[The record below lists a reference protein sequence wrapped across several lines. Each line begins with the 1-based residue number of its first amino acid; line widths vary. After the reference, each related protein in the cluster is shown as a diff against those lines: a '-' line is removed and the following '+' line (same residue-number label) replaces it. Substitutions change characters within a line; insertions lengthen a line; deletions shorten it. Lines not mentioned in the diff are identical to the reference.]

1 MQQFQSLQ
9 RLLIFYTLTLLTM
22 LALYYF
28 TLFYDMKKHSEQ
40 RSIDTFRSLQ
50 HEVTEQT
57 GLLNRDIKNILET
70 PTFEKVSYQLILM
83 TPSGQTYIHRHTR
96 PNETAFATV
105 TFPTIDS
112 PNSNNSSRGTYTIN
126 NHHLIGTIRVKSGH
140 QIYLMLRHQ
149 PLAIDWLSY
158 RYWLPLT
165 TAIIFFIITL
175 FYMLNRRI
183 NWEQLLIYT
192 DNLSS
197 HAKEAYTP
205 PPFIHK
211 NSTTE
216 FLRLGHAL
224 SRASYQLHS
233 DYRRIKILTHRLE
246 RLVNQA
252 PLPMLMIMRH
262 GQISFFNRRFERLFI
277 SSSELDSNHKLTDF
291 IAGKDESTQLILQTL
306 SSLRVTRT
314 LSVYGLTNQHSY
326 QLHITPWF
334 GEHGQIHGFTVLIN
348 PIDEFINQIEQLQQQ
363 NRQLQRKLDQLNTFR
378 TRIGYQLRVP
388 LETMIDTLEPID
400 PKTLTAERSHTLKTL
415 IKSSQSMLATLN
427 DELDIEEIAVRK
439 TRLNIAPVDIYKLG
453 QDVSN
458 LIINNTRQQGLDL
471 SYFFVPDCPRY
482 IDTDDL
488 RLRQTLLN
496 LLKNAIKFTT
506 SGCVS
511 LTIDHVTQAQITQIN
526 SESLLPVGGN
536 THKNKLKELSPH
548 WLSFS
553 IKDTGVGMTVE
564 KQRQLLTDF
573 DQHNAQANKASQTT
587 TGTGLNDANSFAQL
601 LGGFIELQSTIGEGS
616 TFTLY
621 LPCRQPKYQAVYHRN
636 THLTHI
642 HLIAIVN
649 QPLVAKNLQRL
660 CQHLSLSATIC
671 TAIDQTTIQQLTNQL
686 AQTAQTL
693 APILLLDYE
702 YYETIS
708 AAASHRAVTNDTAVV
723 HQEREKSTTEY
734 SLEGPLRAA
743 DNAFM
748 HTDNQQAL
756 HTLLTHPRL
765 PKLLFSIKPERR
777 IPSTVLDKHDG
788 FLTKP
793 LEATL
798 LLSELLRLTLPAR
811 QALIQPISQ
820 PISQSINQPTH
831 AENSSE
837 QLPKD
842 IAEPV
847 SDTLLPLI
855 LVVEDSPT
863 NQKIACKILSKL
875 GYRSITAADGQQ
887 ALEQLQQQ
895 RQDISLILMDCRMP
909 VMDGLQA
916 TQAIRAQGDDIP
928 IVALTANNTEED
940 RDACIQVGMDDFL
953 SKPINIKELEGVL
966 QKFITR

>member
-9 RLLIFYTLTLLTM
+9 RLLIFYTLTLLAM
-22 LALYYF
+22 LALYYS
-28 TLFYDMKKHSEQ
+28 TLFYEIKNHSEQ
-40 RSIDTFRSLQ
+40 HSIDTFHSLQ

-57 GLLNRDIKNILET
+57 GLINSDIKQILKK
-70 PTFEKVSYQLILM
+70 PAFEEVSYQLIFM

-105 TFPTIDS
+105 AFPTIDS

-126 NHHLIGTIRVKSGH
+126 NYHLTGTIRVKSGH
-140 QIYLMLRHQ
+140 QIYLILRHQ
-149 PLAIDWLSY
+149 PLAIDLISY
-158 RYWLPLT
+158 RYWLPLM
-165 TAIIFFIITL
+165 TAIMFFIATL
-175 FYMLNRRI
+175 LYMLNRRL

-197 HAKEAYTP
+197 HAKESYTP

-224 SRASYQLHS
+224 SRAGYQLHS
-233 DYRRIKILTHRLE
+233 DYRHIKTLTHRLE

-262 GQISFFNRRFERLFI
+262 GQISFFNRRFERIFI
-277 SSSELDSNHKLTDF
+277 SSSEPNSNHELTDF

-314 LSVYGLTNQHSY
+314 LTVYGLTNQHSY

-334 GEHGQIHGFTVLIN
+334 GEHGQIHGFTVLLN
-348 PIDEFINQIEQLQQQ
+348 PINEFINQIEQLQQKNQ
-363 NRQLQRKLDQLNTFR
+363 QLQRKLDQLDTFR
-378 TRIGYQLRVP
+378 SRIGYQLRIP
-388 LETMIDTLEPID
+388 LEAMIDTLEPID
-400 PKTLTAERSHTLKTL
+400 PKTLSAERNDALKTL
-415 IKSSQSMLATLN
+415 IKASQSMLSTLN
-427 DELDIEEIAVRK
+427 DELNIEEVEVRK

-458 LIINNTRQQGLDL
+458 LIINDARQQGLDL
-471 SYFFVPDCPRY
+471 SYFFVPDSPRC

-488 RLRQTLLN
+488 RLRQILLN
-496 LLKNAIKFTT
+496 LLKNAIKFTI
-506 SGCVS
+506 SGYVS
-511 LTIDHVTQAQITQIN
+511 LTIDRVSQAQITQIN
-526 SESLLPVGGN
+526 RQSLLPGVGN
-536 THKNKLKELSPH
+536 AHQNNAKESPPH
-548 WLSFS
+548 WLRFS
-553 IKDTGVGMTVE
+553 IKDTGIGMTAD
-564 KQRQLLTDF
+564 KQRLLLTDF
-573 DQHNAQANKASQTT
+573 DKNTSQTNKTIQTT
-587 TGTGLNDANSFAQL
+587 TATGIGLNNANSFAQL
-601 LGGFIELQSTIGEGS
+601 LGGFIELQSSIGEGS

-621 LPCRQPKYQAVYHRN
+621 LPCRQPKYQPVYHRN

-649 QPLVAKNLQRL
+649 QPLVAKKLHRL
-660 CQHLSLSATIC
+660 CEHLSLSSTIY
-671 TAIDQTTIQQLTNQL
+671 TSVDRTTIQQLTNQL
-686 AQTAQTL
+686 AQTEHTL
-693 APILLLDYE
+693 APILLVDYE
-702 YYETIS
+702 YYETVS
-708 AAASHRAVTNDTAVV
+708 AASSNRAVTDDTVRH
-723 HQEREKSTTEY
+723 HQETEKAKGTTEHL
-734 SLEGPLRAA
+734 LEGQLRTA
-743 DNAFM
+743 DSVLRSN
-748 HTDNQQAL
+748 DSQQAL

-765 PKLLFSIKPERR
+765 PKILFSMKHERR
-777 IPSTVLDKHDG
+777 IPSTVLDKHEG
-788 FLTKP
+788 FLNKP
-793 LEATL
+793 LDATL

-811 QALIQPISQ
+811 QALTQPINQ
-820 PISQSINQPTH
+820 TINV
-831 AENSSE
+831 ENNSG
-837 QLPKD
+837 QLVTKD
-842 IAEPV
+842 VAEPV

-855 LVVEDSPT
+855 LVVEDSLT

-875 GYRSITAADGQQ
+875 GYRSVTAADGQQ
-887 ALEQLQQQ
+887 ALEQLKNQ

-953 SKPINIKELEGVL
+953 SKPINIKELKAVL
-966 QKFITR
+966 QTFITV

>member
-9 RLLIFYTLTLLTM
+9 RLLLFYTLTLLAM
-22 LALYYF
+22 LALYYS
-28 TLFYDMKKHSEQ
+28 TLFYEIKNHSEQ
-40 RSIDTFRSLQ
+40 HSIYTFRLLQ
-50 HEVTEQT
+50 HDVIKQAS
-57 GLLNRDIKNILET
+57 LLNSDIKKILKD
-70 PTFEKVSYQLILM
+70 PAFEEVSYQLIFM

-112 PNSNNSSRGTYTIN
+112 PNSNNSSRGAYTIN
-126 NHHLIGTIRVKSGH
+126 NYHLTGTIRVKDGH
-140 QIYLMLRHQ
+140 KIHLMLRHQ
-149 PLAIDWLSY
+149 PLDIDWISY
-158 RYWLPLT
+158 RYWLPLM

-175 FYMLNRRI
+175 LYMLNRRL

-205 PPFIHK
+205 PPFVHK

-224 SRASYQLHS
+224 SRAGYQLHS
-233 DYRRIKILTHRLE
+233 DYRRIKTLTHRLE

-262 GQISFFNRRFERLFI
+262 GQISFFNRSFERIFI
-277 SSSELDSNHKLTDF
+277 SSSELDNNHELTDF

-314 LSVYGLTNQHSY
+314 LTVYGLTNQHSY
-326 QLHITPWF
+326 HLHVTPWF
-334 GEHGQIHGFTVLIN
+334 GEHGQIHGFTVLLN
-348 PIDEFINQIEQLQQQ
+348 PINEFINQIEQLQQQ
-363 NRQLQRKLDQLNTFR
+363 NQQLQRKLDQLNTFR
-378 TRIGYQLRVP
+378 SRIGRQLRVP
-388 LETMIDTLEPID
+388 LEAIIDTLEPIN
-400 PKTLTAERSHTLKTL
+400 PQTPPEERNDALKTL

-427 DELDIEEIAVRK
+427 DELDIGEIEVRK
-439 TRLNIAPVDIYKLG
+439 TRLNIAPVDIYQLG

-458 LIINNTRQQGLDL
+458 LIINNTRQQGLEL
-471 SYFFVPDCPRY
+471 NYFFVPDSPRC

-488 RLRQTLLN
+488 RLRQILVN
-496 LLKNAIKFTT
+496 LLKNAIKFTV

-511 LTIDHVTQAQITQIN
+511 LTIDRVTQAQIIQI
-526 SESLLPVGGN
+526 SSDSLLPVVGN
-536 THKNKLKELSPH
+536 AHKNKGKEPSPH
-548 WLSFS
+548 WLRFS
-553 IKDTGVGMTVE
+553 IKDTGIGMTAD
-564 KQRQLLTDF
+564 KQRQLLADF
-573 DQHNAQANKASQTT
+573 DQNISQNNKIDQKTIA
-587 TGTGLNDANSFAQL
+587 TGVGLNNANSFAQL
-601 LGGFIELQSTIGEGS
+601 LGGFIELQSSIGEGS

-621 LPCRQPKYQAVYHRN
+621 LPCRQPKYQSVYHRN
-636 THLTHI
+636 THLTRI

-660 CQHLSLSATIC
+660 CEHLSLSTTIH
-671 TAIDQTTIQQLTNQL
+671 TSVDRTTIQQLTNQW
-686 AQTAQTL
+686 AQTKQTL

-708 AAASHRAVTNDTAVV
+708 AASSNRAVTDDTSWRD
-723 HQEREKSTTEY
+723 QETEKAKSTNAPF
-734 SLEGPLRAA
+734 LERQLRTV
-743 DNAFM
+743 DSILRN
-748 HTDNQQAL
+748 TDGQQAL

-765 PKLLFSIKPERR
+765 PKILFSMKPERR
-777 IPSTVLDKHDG
+777 IPSNVLDKHEG
-788 FLTKP
+788 FLNKP
-793 LEATL
+793 LDATL

-811 QALIQPISQ
+811 QALTQLTNPPI
-820 PISQSINQPTH
+820 NV
-831 AENSSE
+831 ENNSG
-837 QLPKD
+837 QLVPKD

-875 GYRSITAADGQQ
+875 GYRSGTAADGQQ
-887 ALEQLQQQ
+887 ALEQLKSQ

-940 RDACIQVGMDDFL
+940 RDACIQVGMNDFL
-953 SKPINIKELEGVL
+953 SKPINIKELEAVL
-966 QKFITR
+966 QKFITQ